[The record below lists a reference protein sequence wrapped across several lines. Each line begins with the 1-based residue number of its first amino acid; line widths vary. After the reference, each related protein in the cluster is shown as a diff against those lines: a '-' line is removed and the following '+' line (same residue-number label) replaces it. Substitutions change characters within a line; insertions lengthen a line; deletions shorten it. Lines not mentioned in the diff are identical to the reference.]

1 MRATGEHELPA
12 ELHPVLQRARR
23 LEWATIA
30 YLLSVIVLLGLVMG
44 SSQALRTAWV
54 EDVLSLVP
62 PIGFLIADRVRRRPG
77 TRRFPYG
84 FHRAVTVAY
93 LMSSFTIFAF
103 GGILLA
109 DGAVHL
115 ARGERVSIGA
125 LELFGRTVWQGWA
138 MLLVLVWAI
147 VPAMVLGRFKLGPA
161 RRLHDKSLY
170 ADARMNKA
178 DWLSGAAAGFGVVG
192 IGLGWW
198 WADAVGAIVISI
210 DIAADGWKNL
220 GAAIA
225 DLMDRVPMRVE
236 HDRESE
242 VPEEVL
248 DRVRA
253 LPWVER
259 AELRFREHGHVYF
272 GEIWVAAREPGDA
285 VARTAEVL
293 RVARGADWRVH
304 DLVVQLEDAE

>member
-1 MRATGEHELPA
+1 MRATGEHELPE
-12 ELHPVLQRARR
+12 ELQPVLRRARR
-23 LEWATIA
+23 LEWTTIA
-30 YLLSVIVLLGLVMG
+30 YLVSVIALLGLVMG

-54 EDVLSLVP
+54 EDILSLVP
-62 PIGFLIADRVRRRPG
+62 PVGFLIADRVRRRPG
-77 TRRFPYG
+77 TGRFPYG

-93 LMSSFTIFAF
+93 LMSSFAILAF
-103 GGILLA
+103 GTFLLA
-109 DGAVHL
+109 DGLVHL

-147 VPAMVLGRFKLGPA
+147 VPAVVLGRLKLGPA
-161 RRLHDKSLY
+161 RKLHDKSLY

-198 WADAVGAIVISI
+198 WADAVGAIVISL
-210 DIAADGWKNL
+210 DVAADGWKNL

-225 DLMDRVPMRVE
+225 DLMDRTPMTVE

-242 VPEEVL
+242 VPDRVL

-253 LPWVER
+253 LPWVAQ

-272 GEIWVAAREPGDA
+272 GEIWVVPGEPGDP
-285 VARTAEVL
+285 VARTEEVL
-293 RVARGADWRVH
+293 RLAREVDWRVH
-304 DLVVQLEDAE
+304 DVVVQLEEAR